1 MFPWLLQLLPI
12 QVHCTFLGVTYAE
25 IRGEVAGMTPLL
37 GINLITVS
45 HACQDQGREK
55 GLLAIPQ
62 GFYAEETGLYS
73 RFQYCRVRLAKR
85 GLV

>member
-1 MFPWLLQLLPI
+1 MRRFEAKWL
-12 QVHCTFLGVTYAE
+12 
-25 IRGEVAGMTPLL
+25 GMTPLL

-45 HACQDQGREK
+45 HACQNQGREK

-85 GLV
+85 CLVQKRVLFA